1 MSDTD
6 FKTAID
12 ERLADALAAG
22 NYRSTL
28 NVQKSN
34 AQLKLQRSLLFS
46 VSGGTFKVSKE
57 LISFVGALIANGNE
71 NAVIL
76 DDANNPIDI
85 EDLAAFQDHIVNV
98 YHESVNAYMVE
109 YKNVI
114 KSRNVKSLIGE

>member
-1 MSDTD
+1 MSHNYD
-6 FKTAID
+6 TAID
-12 ERLADALAAG
+12 ERLADAISAA

-28 NVQKSN
+28 NIQKTN

-46 VSGGTFKVSKE
+46 IGGGTFKVSKE
-57 LISFVGALIANGNE
+57 LIAFVGALIANGNE
-71 NAVIL
+71 NAVLL
-76 DDANNPIDI
+76 DDSNNPIDI
-85 EDLAAFQDHIVNV
+85 EDLPAFQEHIINV

>member
-1 MSDTD
+1 MSATD
-6 FKTAID
+6 LQTAID

-28 NVQKSN
+28 NVQKVN

-46 VSGGTFKVSKE
+46 IGGGTFKVSKE
-57 LISFVGALIANGNE
+57 LIAFVGALIVHGNE
-71 NAVIL
+71 NAVLL

-85 EDLAAFQDHIVNV
+85 DDLNEFQEHIINV